1 MSEGGRR
8 GGGARQRAADSGY
21 IPSAAASV
29 TQTRARPLNI
39 TILED
44 CWDAITTLESDRDKN
59 DLWRTLRKAAKR
71 GDTDWYWT
79 CLAVGEGPDRWRE
92 FELEVVRALLSDNDE
107 VHCIMRTAVVDWSS
121 DMDTRDADGGHFPLE
136 AMLGAEGARGQPDSF
151 AQQGSSSMELA
162 EPTSGPRSEPS
173 R

>member
-1 MSEGGRR
+1 MMSEGGRR

-21 IPSAAASV
+21 IPVAAASA

-71 GDTDWYWT
+71 GDT
-79 CLAVGEGPDRWRE
+79 GRE
-92 FELEVVRALLSDNDE
+92 FELEVVRALLSDNEE

-136 AMLGAEGARGQPDSF
+136 ALLGAEGGAWTAGHVRAAGLVVYGTRGANKRS
-151 AQQGSSSMELA
+151 ALRALA
-162 EPTSGPRSEPS
+162 VKTR
-173 R
+173 